1 MNFNYSVNFK
11 KSVKIIKGNG
21 KSLICNIDNA
31 ECIFL
36 SNECV
41 DIINSAIKEKI
52 TFNELFEAIEEDK
65 SKEYMKKLVNKLE
78 SLHMWSYE
86 NNELIQ
92 SNQFSIS
99 IDITD
104 KCNLRCKHCC
114 ISAGEKIKGEDLS
127 HDDLLNLVCKVAKL
141 NPQILTLSGGEP
153 LMREDFREITQSIRD
168 IYDGTLTL
176 MTNAVL
182 IDEDIAAFIAEKYN
196 AVDVSIDGAD
206 EQSCTLLR
214 GEGVFEKTI
223 RGINLLKQA
232 GVKKISASMVK
243 TKENQYAVGDFN
255 KLCEEELEVTPM
267 IRSLDNSG
275 RAQSVYDSIKIT
287 ASREYDEKCAEEA
300 FVSNKIYKHR
310 PQVFACQGAKRQ
322 FQIDYRGN
330 IFPCAALMD
339 DKFCLGNVI
348 NIDNLKE
355 YFEQRKFEDT
365 EGYKEFNSLLPY
377 NLNGCEECNENILY
391 FSCANEIRRYA
402 EQGILEEVCKE
413 NRHYYKLY
421 WGSYESV

>member
-21 KSLICNIDNA
+21 KSLVCNIDNA
-31 ECIFL
+31 ESIFL

-41 DIINSAIKEKI
+41 DIINAAIKEKM
-52 TFNELFEAIEEDK
+52 TFNELLDAIEEDK
-65 SKEYMKKLVNKLE
+65 SKEYMNKLVNKLE

-127 HDDLLNLVCKVAKL
+127 HEDLLNVVYKVAKL

-153 LMREDFREITQSIRD
+153 LMREDFKEITESIRA

-182 IDEDIAAFIAEKYN
+182 IDEDMAAFIAENYD
-196 AVDVSIDGAD
+196 AVDVSIDGVD
-206 EQSCTLLR
+206 EQSCALLR

-223 RGINLLKQA
+223 HGINLLKQA
-232 GVKKISASMVK
+232 GVKQISASMVK
-243 TKENQYAVGDFN
+243 TKENHYAVSDFN
-255 KLCEEELEVTPM
+255 KLCEELKVTPM
-267 IRSLDNSG
+267 IRALDNSG
-275 RAQSVYDSIKIT
+275 RARSIYDNINIID
-287 ASREYDEKCAEEA
+287 SREYDEKRAEDS
-300 FVSNKIYKHR
+300 FVKNKIYRLR
-310 PQVFACQGAKRQ
+310 PQIFACQGAKRQ
-322 FQIDYRGN
+322 FQIDYTGN